1 MTSERINALLHFWQ
15 MLTPES
21 VAVLGDHYAEDAF
34 FKDPFH
40 EVRGLGP
47 IREIFANMFRQV
59 ESPKFKV
66 SETIGDENGLVLV
79 WEMTFRMRSLRPHE
93 VQVIRGVSHLRFGE
107 NGKVNYHRDYWDT
120 GEELYSKLPLIG
132 SVVRLLRC
140 MGG

>member
-1 MTSERINALLHFWQ
+1 MISERINALLRFWQ

-47 IREIFANMFRQV
+47 IREIFTKMFRQV
-59 ESPKFKV
+59 ESPKFRV
-66 SETIGDENGLVLV
+66 TETIGDENGLVLV
-79 WEMTFRMRSLRPHE
+79 WEMTFRMKSVRPNE
-93 VQVIRGVSHLRFGE
+93 IQVIRGASHLRFGE
-107 NGKVNYHRDYWDT
+107 SGKVNYHRDYWDT

-132 SVVRLLRC
+132 GVARLLRRL
-140 MGG
+140 GG